1 MPRFMVSLAVLGF
14 FSFAAPRSFAQDAF
28 ENLHVLPKDVSCP
41 SGSRAWQVGCEAA
54 GLQWWPVRAAPSE
67 RAVGREDQR
76 RRCGGQ
82 ASATVEVV
90 VARGPA
96 GHGHQRGAPAYQ

>member
-1 MPRFMVSLAVLGF
+1 MASLEERQKVHHNVL
-14 FSFAAPRSFAQDAF
+14 
-28 ENLHVLPKDVSCP
+28 CP